1 MTQYTGDDDEEE
13 QWDEQP
19 VFEPTTHYI
28 APFWKWFLTL
38 MSPMLAVLMAAA
50 IALIIGDYRAGRGWE
65 NAWLLAFILATLAG
79 LVLLAL
85 AGLVMAW
92 RSRIVLTADQM
103 TLRGLLRTRSITP
116 EMMEGYRLNNGQLFL
131 FLRGKQWPINLA
143 YFDQQHVLFGWVS
156 YYVPDLNAQELIKDA
171 HSLSLDEALGAN
183 EQQRAARLARLRT
196 TTRAL
201 NWLGYI
207 AAVGGFLG
215 AMSFV
220 DAAILQLAIPM
231 LVVLPALMLWLA
243 LHYRG
248 LVRLDYKEGMPHPE
262 LLTGWMACSL
272 SLGMIALLDPHTLL
286 GDALLQ
292 WLLPLVALASAMCI
306 YIELK
311 PLRAL
316 LAKQWLH
323 AVLAVCSYVFLASF
337 WVGGSVYQ
345 INQQLDR
352 SLVRW
357 NLTVVVGKRSES
369 QKTGTAYYL
378 KVAPWD
384 GLSREDI
391 ALQVPRS
398 DYDTFAKGMPIL
410 IGVHEGALQ
419 MPWVETVRAVQ

>member
-1 MTQYTGDDDEEE
+1 MTQYPDDDEEE

-38 MSPMLAVLMAAA
+38 LSPMLAVLMAAA
-50 IALIIGDYRAGRGWE
+50 IALILGDYRAGKGWE

-92 RSRIVLTADQM
+92 RSRIVLTAEQM
-103 TLRGLLRTRSITP
+103 MLRGLLRTRSITP

-143 YFDQQHVLFGWVS
+143 YFDKQHVLLGWVS
-156 YYVPDLNAQELIKDA
+156 YYVPDLNAQELLKDA
-171 HSLSLDEALGAN
+171 RTLSQDEALGAN
-183 EQQRAARLARLRT
+183 EQQRAERLARLRT

-201 NWLGYI
+201 NWVGYV

-220 DAAILQLAIPM
+220 DTAILQLAIPI

-243 LHYRG
+243 LHHRG
-248 LVRLDYKEGMPHPE
+248 LVRLDYKEGMAHPE

-272 SLGMIALLDPHTLL
+272 ALGMIALLDPHTLL
-286 GDALLQ
+286 GDALQQ
-292 WLLPLVALASAMCI
+292 WLLPLATLGAAMCI

-352 SLVRW
+352 GLLRW
-357 NLTVVVGKRSES
+357 SLTVVVGKRSES

-384 GLSREDI
+384 GLSQEEI
-391 ALQVPRS
+391 SLQVPRS
-398 DYDTFAKGMPIL
+398 DYETFSRGMPIL
-410 IGVHEGALQ
+410 VGVHEGALQ
-419 MPWVETVRAVQ
+419 MPWVKTVRAVQ